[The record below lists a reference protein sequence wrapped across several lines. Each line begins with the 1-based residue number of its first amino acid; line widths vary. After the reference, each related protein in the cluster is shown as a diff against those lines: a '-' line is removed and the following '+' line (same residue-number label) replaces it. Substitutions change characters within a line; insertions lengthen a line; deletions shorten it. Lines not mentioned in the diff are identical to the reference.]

1 MKNFLFIAIF
11 AFVMCCMACTN
22 SAPTTFGNGTE
33 DTTMVDSTNDSTV
46 IDTTVIDTAV
56 VDTVDTVVAE

>member
-1 MKNFLFIAIF
+1 
-11 AFVMCCMACTN
+11 MCCMACTN